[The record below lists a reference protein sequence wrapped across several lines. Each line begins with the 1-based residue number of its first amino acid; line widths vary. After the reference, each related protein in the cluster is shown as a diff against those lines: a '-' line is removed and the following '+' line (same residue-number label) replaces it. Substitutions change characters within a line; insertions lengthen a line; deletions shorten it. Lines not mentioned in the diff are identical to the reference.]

1 MITVLQRK
9 RQPRPSPLQD
19 QCHLS
24 RNVVLTQNSVRERWL
39 VERNQQV
46 TLQAEGA
53 GFTISHEG
61 KALDNGSLG
70 STVRV
75 MGSDGKML
83 GAQVVGQN
91 ALRLRY

>member
-19 QCHLS
+19 QFHLS
-24 RNVVLTQNSVRERWL
+24 HNVVLTQNSVRERWL

-83 GAQVVGQN
+83 GAQVLGQN